1 MLMLYSAEVAE
12 NSEILFAELLHS
24 LFSLDDKLNVARSRS
39 VINYSYDMSIISM
52 YVYVVPWLTAV
63 CVSLN
68 HNAPDPNLG
77 GVKNQ
82 EKIYLFNGQHSVV
95 ETGAGPY
102 LVVHMSMD
110 SRVIT

>member
-1 MLMLYSAEVAE
+1 M
-12 NSEILFAELLHS
+12 
-24 LFSLDDKLNVARSRS
+24 
-39 VINYSYDMSIISM
+39 
-52 YVYVVPWLTAV
+52 

>member
-1 MLMLYSAEVAE
+1 M
-12 NSEILFAELLHS
+12 
-24 LFSLDDKLNVARSRS
+24 
-39 VINYSYDMSIISM
+39 
-52 YVYVVPWLTAV
+52 
-63 CVSLN
+63 CVNLN

-102 LVVHMSMD
+102 LVVHMSMIIS
-110 SRVIT
+110 SRLFILFLSILLWFT